1 MKKSVL
7 LGVSALALAIAMP
20 ASAETVK
27 TETGNTVKVEGPNT
41 YTKADDARVAD
52 KIDSEK
58 VEKNLEQA
66 GNSVEEAA
74 EDVGDA
80 INEAYRDM
88 RDYFRG
94 EQGPQ
99 DIRNVEI
106 AASQTASGMIGQPV
120 KDVSGK
126 KIGSVHDIIIDRD
139 GAARMVVVSDGGIL
153 GLGDKL
159 AAFDYDVII
168 NRDKNGDVISTLSE
182 EAIDKVAEFS
192 YDTKKAGDKVRVMPS
207 GGISVKE
214 VLDADLLSPD
224 NETVAT
230 VDNLVF
236 RGGEASMLIV
246 TFNKVLGLGG
256 EKAVMTYDDIALVE
270 SGKDKKEVDFRLTAQ
285 QAARFESFKDT
296 ASN

>member
-1 MKKSVL
+1 MKKTVL
-7 LGVSALALAIAMP
+7 LGVSALALAIAVP

-27 TETGNTVKVEGPNT
+27 TESGNTVKVEGPNT
-41 YTKADDARVAD
+41 YTKADDARAAG

-58 VEKNLEQA
+58 VERNLEKA
-66 GNSVEEAA
+66 GNSVEKAA
-74 EDVGDA
+74 ENVGDA

-88 RDYFRG
+88 RDYFQG

-106 AASQTASGMIGQPV
+106 AASQTATGMIGQPV
-120 KDVSGK
+120 KDVAGK

-139 GAARMVVVSDGGIL
+139 GAARMVVVSDGGVL

-159 AAFDYDVII
+159 AAFDYGVII
-168 NRDKNGDVISTLSE
+168 NRDKNGDVISTLNE
-182 EAIDKVAEFS
+182 DALDKVAEFS
-192 YDTKKAGDKVRVMPS
+192 YDTSKTGDNVRVMPS
-207 GGISVKE
+207 GGISVKKI
-214 VLDADLLSPD
+214 LDADLLSPD
-224 NETVAT
+224 NKTVAT

-236 RGGEASMLIV
+236 RGGEASMLVV

-256 EKAVMTYDDIALVE
+256 EKAVMNYDEIALIE
-270 SGKDKKEVDFRLTAQ
+270 SGKDKKDVDFRLSAQ
-285 QAARFESFKDT
+285 QAARFENFKDT